1 MKRGRRA
8 QDLANLSVNGEDV
21 RSKLNGFVTGATEKT
36 EKTEKLPVP
45 D

>member
-1 MKRGRRA
+1 MKIGRRA

-21 RSKLNGFVTGATEKT
+21 RSKLNGFVTGATE
-36 EKTEKLPVP
+36 ETEKLPVP